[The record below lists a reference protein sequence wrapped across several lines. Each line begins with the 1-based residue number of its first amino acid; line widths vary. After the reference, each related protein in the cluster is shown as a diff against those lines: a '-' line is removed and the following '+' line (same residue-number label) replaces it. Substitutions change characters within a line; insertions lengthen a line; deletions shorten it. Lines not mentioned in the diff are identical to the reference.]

1 MKGNLIRNNKN
12 ALVRELCFLQKI
24 PSGRIKKYKIPF
36 PLNMIM
42 VLPNQTKKRYTI
54 WRWVTFQSLEVRV
67 IVAKFSYRFSK
78 TLQINLKKKIWSYTR
93 DIGLKIIHMGRDNS
107 TSTRM
112 VNPSCTHSS
121 TMTYNLVNLF
131 LSGGRCRRRTHVGGY
146 KFPHISTRVCSMGP
160 PLYR

>member
-24 PSGRIKKYKIPF
+24 PTGNSKKYKIPL

-42 VLPNQTKKRYTI
+42 VEPYQKMMRYTI
-54 WRWVTFQSLEVRV
+54 RKRVDYQSLGVKL
-67 IVAKFSYRFSK
+67 IVAKFSYRFFK
-78 TLQINLKKKIWSYTR
+78 TLQIILKKKNWSYTR
-93 DIGLKIIHMGRDNS
+93 DNGLKIFLMGRDNS
-107 TSTRM
+107 TSTRT
-112 VNPSCTHSS
+112 VNPSCTHST

-146 KFPHISTRVCSMGP
+146 KFPLISTKVCSMGP